1 QGGRRERADDR
12 VRQEQHGEAA
22 DDRDRSGGRFRAEQH
37 DAAERRLVDPLA
49 EQGRQPR
56 GREPAQPVGL
66 AQRPHEAGP
75 CAGPGGGRGS
85 ARWGHAHTV
94 SGSIEGTGMCRIGAG
109 GIMGGMDTGADDL
122 SGGGLFGDRLY
133 DAMDKRDPE
142 AGSMLVAAP
151 DMPDPNFRRASIYV
165 IEHDHGGSLGVVITR
180 RSETPYG
187 EVLAALSYQFS
198 VPAVVHVR
206 WPVTPDT
213 GMALAVLRSA
223 DVGAGLSG
231 LQRIDGRVHV
241 VDLDSDPEILDEMI
255 EGMRVF
261 VGYTG
266 WAPGQLQDELDRGG
280 WYVAPSLPSHHLAPT
295 PLAVWGAVLGPP

>member
-1 QGGRRERADDR
+1 
-12 VRQEQHGEAA
+12 
-22 DDRDRSGGRFRAEQH
+22 
-37 DAAERRLVDPLA
+37 
-49 EQGRQPR
+49 
-56 GREPAQPVGL
+56 
-66 AQRPHEAGP
+66 
-75 CAGPGGGRGS
+75 
-85 ARWGHAHTV
+85 
-94 SGSIEGTGMCRIGAG
+94 MCRIGAG

-142 AGSMLVAAP
+142 AGSLLVAAP
-151 DMPDPNFRRASIYV
+151 DMPDPNFRRAIIYV

-180 RSETPYG
+180 RSETPID
-187 EVLAALSYQFS
+187 EVLPAWADQCAA
-198 VPAVVHVR
+198 PAVFHVGG
-206 WPVTPDT
+206 PVKPDT
-213 GMALAVLRSA
+213 GIALAVLRSA

-266 WAPGQLQDELDRGG
+266 WAAGQLQDELDRGD
-280 WYVAPSLPSHHLAPT
+280 WYVAPSLPSDLLAPT
-295 PLAVWGAVLGPP
+295 HVDVWGTVLRRQEMPLPLYATYVGDGDVN